1 MYGFA
6 QVFSKLGRKA
16 SLFSSFAVRKENA
29 NQLGLQMSSHHML
42 LHDDAAA
49 LWEGKTPPLELQCPY
64 QQHHHHLQ
72 NTFPAADALRDGQRE
87 SEEERERFLFL
98 QSVASLL

>member
-1 MYGFA
+1 MPTNFE
-6 QVFSKLGRKA
+6 VSPCFNLSP
-16 SLFSSFAVRKENA
+16 
-29 NQLGLQMSSHHML
+29 LGLQMTSYHML

-64 QQHHHHLQ
+64 HQQQQHRLQ
-72 NTFPAADALRDGQRE
+72 NTFPAADAPRDGQRE
-87 SEEERERFLFL
+87 SDEERERFLFL

>member
-1 MYGFA
+1 
-6 QVFSKLGRKA
+6 
-16 SLFSSFAVRKENA
+16 
-29 NQLGLQMSSHHML
+29 ML
-42 LHDDAAA
+42 LHDAAAAA